1 MCHFIH
7 LLSLLS
13 NINLNYI
20 RNVKKGAGG
29 KVPESYEDLEP
40 LLHYTGLPSRGG
52 KFPKTYE
59 KENLAPLKKYAVE
72 NLGRVLTHASD
83 SFLAPA

>member
-13 NINLNYI
+13 NINFNYI

-40 LLHYTGLPSRGG
+40 RLHY
-52 KFPKTYE
+52 
-59 KENLAPLKKYAVE
+59 AP
-72 NLGRVLTHASD
+72 D